1 MTQLYCVVYREEKDL
16 IEFHLFKHDWSDSS
30 VGNFPIKLNFHRHNA
45 VIFRIIRGINKSY
58 KAS

>member
-30 VGNFPIKLNFHRHNA
+30 VGNFPIKLNFHRIMQLSLELYGA
-45 VIFRIIRGINKSY
+45 
-58 KAS
+58 